1 MTIEEI
7 QKRPAKN
14 RSFPDYVLSE
24 VVNPNERIVIYLN
37 IERGMFLTFIKL
49 LISLFYFCGMKK
61 IGAFLLAAFA
71 VQVSFSQILKVD
83 KDFLETDSSNY
94 FTGVIDATFALNN
107 RSSTAEEENVYVGFN
122 NNVDVVYIAEE
133 AATLFI
139 GGINYYKIGNG
150 PLIYNGS
157 AHLREIFKRAATLT
171 PEIYGQIQFDQSRN
185 MELRWLLGGG
195 YRWNVIQ
202 KKNSLYMGL
211 GAFHEYEKWNGEV
224 ATKEKNLW
232 KMNYYLSAD
241 VKLTKTTSINA
252 IAYLQS
258 GYDRTIDAFR
268 NRLSGQ
274 LEFKNAISDHFKVK
288 MTSSFLLD
296 DRPIIP
302 LNTFIYEV
310 YFGIEYSFN

>member
-1 MTIEEI
+1 MKRIGFLILFIGII
-7 QKRPAKN
+7 QITNA
-14 RSFPDYVLSE
+14 
-24 VVNPNERIVIYLN
+24 
-37 IERGMFLTFIKL
+37 
-49 LISLFYFCGMKK
+49 
-61 IGAFLLAAFA
+61 
-71 VQVSFSQILKVD
+71 QILKVD

-107 RSSTAEEENVYVGFN
+107 RSSTAVEKNVYVGFN
-122 NNVDVVYIAEE
+122 NSLDLVYIAKE
-133 AATLFI
+133 AATVFI
-139 GGINYYKIGNG
+139 SGINYYKIGDG

-157 AHLREIFKRAATLT
+157 AHLREIFKRAATIT
-171 PEIYGQIQFDQSRN
+171 PEVYSQIQFDQSRN

-211 GAFHEYEKWNGEV
+211 GVFHEHERWSGTL
-224 ATKEKNLW
+224 ASIEKNLW

-241 VKLTKTTSINA
+241 VKLTKSTSINA

-258 GYDRTIDAFR
+258 GHDKTIDAFR

-274 LEFKNAISDHFKVK
+274 LEFKNAISDQFKVK

-302 LNTFIYEV
+302 LNTFVYEV
-310 YFGIEYSFN
+310 YFGIEYSIN

>member
-1 MTIEEI
+1 M
-7 QKRPAKN
+7 
-14 RSFPDYVLSE
+14 
-24 VVNPNERIVIYLN
+24 
-37 IERGMFLTFIKL
+37 
-49 LISLFYFCGMKK
+49 
-61 IGAFLLAAFA
+61 
-71 VQVSFSQILKVD
+71 
-83 KDFLETDSSNY
+83 
-94 FTGVIDATFALNN
+94 
-107 RSSTAEEENVYVGFN
+107 
-122 NNVDVVYIAEE
+122 
-133 AATLFI
+133 
-139 GGINYYKIGNG
+139 
-150 PLIYNGS
+150 IYNGS

-171 PEIYGQIQFDQSRN
+171 PEVYGQIQFDQSRN

-211 GAFHEYEKWNGEV
+211 GLFHEHERWNGEGD
-224 ATKEKNLW
+224 AIEKNLW
-232 KMNYYLSAD
+232 KINYYISAD

-258 GYDRTIDAFR
+258 GHDSAIDALR

-274 LEFKNAISDHFKVK
+274 LEFRNALSDKFNVK
-288 MTSSFLLD
+288 LTSNFLLD

>member
-1 MTIEEI
+1 MRKI
-7 QKRPAKN
+7 
-14 RSFPDYVLSE
+14 VLVFS
-24 VVNPNERIVIYLN
+24 
-37 IERGMFLTFIKL
+37 L
-49 LISLFYFCGMKK
+49 L
-61 IGAFLLAAFA
+61 FA
-71 VQVSFSQILKVD
+71 LQAIDAQILKVD

-94 FTGVIDATFALNN
+94 FTGIIDATFALNN
-107 RSSTAEEENVYVGFN
+107 RSSTADEENVYIGFN
-122 NNVDVVYIAEE
+122 NNIDLVYIAEE

-139 GGINYYKIGNG
+139 SGINYYKIGDG

-157 AHLREIFKRAATLT
+157 AHLREIFKRAATIT
-171 PEIYGQIQFDQSRN
+171 PEVYGQVQFDQSRN

-195 YRWNVIQ
+195 YRWNVVQ

-211 GAFHEYEKWNGEV
+211 GIFHEHERWKGEA
-224 ATKEKNLW
+224 ATTTKDLW

-258 GYDRTIDAFR
+258 GNDSSIGAFR

-274 LEFKNAISDHFKVK
+274 LEFKNAISDQFKVK

-302 LNTFIYEV
+302 LNTFVYEV
-310 YFGIEYSFN
+310 YFGIEYSFGDS